1 MKIRINNKEEL
12 ISDKISLN
20 ELLEAKKMIKR
31 SIVWLNGSKIKTEEY
46 PNKTIADGDTIKI
59 IRILAG
65 G

>member
-46 PNKTIADGDTIKI
+46 PNKIVIDGDSIKI